1 MEGIVQKIWGMVVLV
16 FSKWKILSAYVVF
29 STLVLSGWYIDIA
42 GLFSSQENYAGTLR
56 AQHGD
61 INIYN
66 VLAFF
71 IGTVFYILLM
81 LYDYMRMR
89 LDKLQSED
97 GNVRNTALIG
107 DANQSIAQNS
117 QNSPALTN
125 SPEATINYNITGITE
140 ERCRAIFDEKWLI
153 AVRDLSFESVD
164 KAEERTKE
172 FRSDLLA
179 RISKIEKGFE
189 AFGDPAFQFLL
200 IDAQK
205 AAATTDRKND
215 YQVLA
220 ELLARRTKV
229 GNDRK
234 SQIHIKKAVEM
245 LPFVT
250 DDALL
255 GLTVTFV
262 LLKIIPVS
270 GVIEQGLEV
279 LDETLRKVIGDG
291 ALPEGSQWVES
302 LEACGLVKIALGSFM
317 SLTKSAKIIGSHL
330 EGYRLPGLKKDGEN
344 YKKAIELL
352 QGVGLPP
359 TILADHELDK
369 DYVRLNVVEESN
381 IENLVMERRL
391 AQGATLK
398 INFTEEQQKVLHQIY
413 ALYET
418 DQPTKDR
425 FDKLFEEEMTKY
437 PYLKMVREWWDQV
450 NTVFEVTMTGVVLG
464 NANANKYDE
473 KVPMIYE

>member
-1 MEGIVQKIWGMVVLV
+1 MKGIVQKIWRMVELV
-16 FSKWKILSAYVVF
+16 ISKWKILSAYVVF
-29 STLVLSGWYIDIA
+29 STLVLSGWYIDIV
-42 GLFSSQENYAGTLR
+42 GWISNQENYAGTFR

-71 IGTVFYILLM
+71 IGTVFYSLLM
-81 LYDYMRMR
+81 LYDYMRMK
-89 LDKLQSED
+89 LDKLQFEG
-97 GNVRNTALIG
+97 GNIKNSALIG
-107 DANQSIAQNS
+107 NSNQSVAQNS

-125 SPEATINYNITGITE
+125 SPGATFNYNITGITE

-153 AVRDLSFESVD
+153 AARDLSFESVD

-172 FRSDLLA
+172 FRNDLLV
-179 RISKIEKGFE
+179 RMSKIEKGFE

-229 GNDRK
+229 GSDRK

-245 LPFVT
+245 LPFIT

-262 LLKIIPVS
+262 LLKIVPVS
-270 GVIEQGLEV
+270 GVIEQGLQV
-279 LDETLRKVIGDG
+279 LNETLRKVIGDG
-291 ALPEGSQWVES
+291 VLPKGSQWIES

-317 SLTKSAKIIGSHL
+317 SLNKSSEIFGHNL

-344 YKKAIELL
+344 HEKALELL
-352 QGVGLPP
+352 QSVGLPP
-359 TILADHELDK
+359 SILAEHELDK
-369 DYVRLNVVEESN
+369 DYVRLNVVEEEN
-381 IENLVMERRL
+381 IEKLIMEKHL
-391 AQGATLK
+391 AQGVTLK

-413 ALYET
+413 TLYET

-425 FDKLFEEEMTKY
+425 FDKLFDEELMKY
-437 PYLKMVREWWDQV
+437 TYLKMVRVWWDQI
-450 NTVFEVTMTGVVLG
+450 NTVFKVTMTGVVLG

>member
-1 MEGIVQKIWGMVVLV
+1 M
-16 FSKWKILSAYVVF
+16 
-29 STLVLSGWYIDIA
+29 
-42 GLFSSQENYAGTLR
+42 
-56 AQHGD
+56 
-61 INIYN
+61 
-66 VLAFF
+66 
-71 IGTVFYILLM
+71 
-81 LYDYMRMR
+81 
-89 LDKLQSED
+89 
-97 GNVRNTALIG
+97 
-107 DANQSIAQNS
+107 
-117 QNSPALTN
+117 
-125 SPEATINYNITGITE
+125 
-140 ERCRAIFDEKWLI
+140 
-153 AVRDLSFESVD
+153 
-164 KAEERTKE
+164 
-172 FRSDLLA
+172 
-179 RISKIEKGFE
+179 SKIEKGFE

-220 ELLARRTKV
+220 ELLARRTKA

-291 ALPEGSQWVES
+291 ALPEGSQWVDS

-330 EGYRLPGLKKDGEN
+330 EGYRLPGLKKDGDN

-437 PYLKMVREWWDQV
+437 PYLKMVREWWDQI

-473 KVPMIYE
+473 KVPMIY

>member
-1 MEGIVQKIWGMVVLV
+1 MM
-16 FSKWKILSAYVVF
+16 
-29 STLVLSGWYIDIA
+29 
-42 GLFSSQENYAGTLR
+42 
-56 AQHGD
+56 
-61 INIYN
+61 
-66 VLAFF
+66 
-71 IGTVFYILLM
+71 
-81 LYDYMRMR
+81 
-89 LDKLQSED
+89 LDKLQIEGANIKNS
-97 GNVRNTALIG
+97 TLIG
-107 DANQSIAQNS
+107 DSIQSVAQNS

-125 SPEATINYNITGITE
+125 SPGATFNYNITGITE

-153 AVRDLSFESVD
+153 AARDLSFESID

-172 FRSDLLA
+172 FRTDLLA
-179 RISKIEKGFE
+179 RMSKIEKGFE

-245 LPFVT
+245 LPFIT

-255 GLTVTFV
+255 GLTVTFM
-262 LLKIIPVS
+262 LLRIVPVS
-270 GVIEQGLEV
+270 GVIEQGFQV
-279 LDETLRKVIGDG
+279 MDETLRKVICD
-291 ALPEGSQWVES
+291 APLPEGTQWVES
-302 LEACGLVKIALGSFM
+302 LEACGLVKIALGSYM
-317 SLTKSAKIIGSHL
+317 SLAKSSKIIGDHL
-330 EGYRLPGLKKDGEN
+330 EGYRLPGLKKEGEN

-352 QGVGLPP
+352 QSVGLPP
-359 TILADHELDK
+359 AILADHELDK

-381 IENLVMERRL
+381 IDKLIIEKHL
-391 AQGATLK
+391 AQGVTLK
-398 INFTEEQQKVLHQIY
+398 ISFTEEQRKALHQIY

-437 PYLKMVREWWDQV
+437 PYLKMVRVWWDQI

-473 KVPMIYE
+473 KVPIIFE